1 MCGMQ
6 GYKPFPACYRRS
18 GYGHFMQ
25 NFQQDTICTSVL
37 IIEIRLKGF
46 APGIELLD
54 ISTIGEYFRC
64 HVPVIQDNF
73 KRPPAEIWD
82 FFFPFCL
89 LQFGFDFTTQEIAI
103 LAVGMVVAFLVSV
116 AVIKFL
122 MGYIKKHD
130 FTVFGWY
137 RIALGILVL
146 LLPVIGK

>member
-1 MCGMQ
+1 MFGMSAI
-6 GYKPFPACYRRS
+6 K
-18 GYGHFMQ
+18 
-25 NFQQDTICTSVL
+25 
-37 IIEIRLKGF
+37 IIK
-46 APGIELLD
+46 
-54 ISTIGEYFRC
+54 
-64 HVPVIQDNF
+64 
-73 KRPPAEIWD
+73 
-82 FFFPFCL
+82 
-89 LQFGFDFTTQEIAI
+89 FGFDFTTQEIAI